1 MFQKGYRKTSKESY
15 KKVLG
20 KVLSKILEFIAFRL
34 ENFSR
39 LLSTSKSLESQSC
52 NPHYLVCPDSKK
64 YTKNRNSS
72 EEPQSSR
79 NYEVENFKVRKEVG
93 APST

>member
-39 LLSTSKSLESQSC
+39 LLSTSKSLKSQSC
-52 NPHYLVCPDSKK
+52 NTHYLICPDSKK
-64 YTKNRNSS
+64 YTKNRDSS

-79 NYEVENFKVRKEVG
+79 NNKVKNFKVQKETG
-93 APST
+93 ATST